1 MIDFEL
7 IPAIDLLDSKV
18 VRLYQG
24 DYSSQTV
31 FSSDPVDTA
40 KKWETMGAERIHIVD
55 LNGAR
60 EGSIHHLRVIDEIVN
75 QVSVPIQLGGGLR
88 TLEAIQEVL
97 NLGVQRVVI
106 GSVIVADPTIAF
118 DAISTFGD
126 RIICG
131 LDAKNG
137 SIMVEGW
144 EKEST
149 SDVFS
154 ISKELTSRG
163 ARRFVYTDISRDGT
177 MAGPNIDELSKFIV
191 ASSPSNVI
199 ASGGVS
205 SIEDVVDLS
214 VMGLE
219 GVIIGKSLYSGAIDF
234 VELKNILDN

>member
-60 EGSIHHLRVIDEIVN
+60 EGSIHHLRVIDKIVN

-88 TLEAIQEVL
+88 TLGAIQEVL
-97 NLGVQRVVI
+97 DLGVQRVVI
-106 GSVIVADPTIAF
+106 GRVIVADPTIAF
-118 DAISTFGD
+118 EAISTFGD
-126 RIICG
+126 QIICG

-163 ARRFVYTDISRDGT
+163 AKRFIYTDILRDGT
-177 MAGPNIDELSKFIV
+177 MAGPNIDELSKFLA
-191 ASSPSNVI
+191 ASSPSSVI

-205 SIEDVVDLS
+205 SIKDVVNLS

-234 VELKNILDN
+234 VELKNILNS

>member
-40 KKWETMGAERIHIVD
+40 KKWEAMGAERIHIVD

-88 TLEAIQEVL
+88 TLGAIQEVL

-106 GSVIVADPTIAF
+106 GSVIVADPTIAL

-126 RIICG
+126 QII
-131 LDAKNG
+131 
-137 SIMVEGW
+137 
-144 EKEST
+144 
-149 SDVFS
+149 
-154 ISKELTSRG
+154 
-163 ARRFVYTDISRDGT
+163 
-177 MAGPNIDELSKFIV
+177 
-191 ASSPSNVI
+191 
-199 ASGGVS
+199 
-205 SIEDVVDLS
+205 
-214 VMGLE
+214 
-219 GVIIGKSLYSGAIDF
+219 
-234 VELKNILDN
+234 